1 MLPRAGLGDEAGLP
15 HLLGQQSL
23 AQDVID
29 LMGSGVIEVLPLEVD
44 FRAAQVLGHFFR
56 IVQPGGT
63 PGVLVEQLRQ
73 FPVKLRVVF
82 IVLVG
87 LFQFNHRV
95 HQGLG
100 DVLSPVDP
108 EAALGI
114 CHTFSSFRTAA
125 TKAAIL

>member
-1 MLPRAGLGDEAGLP
+1 M
-15 HLLGQQSL
+15 
-23 AQDVID
+23 V
-29 LMGSGVIEVLPLEVD
+29 GSGVIEVLPLEVD

-56 IVQPGGT
+56 IVQPGGP
-63 PGVLVEQLRQ
+63 PGILVEQLRQ

-87 LFQFNHRV
+87 LFQFDDRI

-100 DVLSPVDP
+100 DVLSSVDS

-114 CHTFSSFRTAA
+114 CHISSSFRTAA
-125 TKAAIL
+125 AKAAIL

>member
-1 MLPRAGLGDEAGLP
+1 MAVATNETGLA
-15 HLLGQQSL
+15 HLLSQKGL
-23 AQDVID
+23 TQDVVD
-29 LMGSGVIEVLPLEVD
+29 LMGSGVIEVFPLEVNLSPS
-44 FRAAQVLGHFFR
+44 QVPGHFFR
-56 IVQPGGT
+56 IVQPGGP
-63 PGVLVEQLRQ
+63 PGVFVEQLRQ

-87 LFQFNHRV
+87 LFQFDDRI

-100 DVLSPVDP
+100 DVLSPVDA

-125 TKAAIL
+125 AKAAIL